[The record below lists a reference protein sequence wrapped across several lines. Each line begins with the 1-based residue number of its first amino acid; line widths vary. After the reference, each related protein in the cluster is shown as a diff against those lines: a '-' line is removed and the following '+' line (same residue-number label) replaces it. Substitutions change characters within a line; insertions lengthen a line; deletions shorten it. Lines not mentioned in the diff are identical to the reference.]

1 MWADS
6 IPSDVDIY
14 LDEPNGG
21 KQIFE
26 RPIFFKHIFVE
37 KNPPTKL
44 IVYYTVLNFPY

>member
-14 LDEPNGG
+14 LDEPNDG

-26 RPIFFKHIFVE
+26 RPIFFNHIFVG

-44 IVYYTVLNFPY
+44 IVYYTVQNVPY